1 MHVAVTW
8 GLSSKTLERGP
19 RLAFNAAVT
28 APDSLSP
35 STALAQALIAVAR
48 ERDRAAFGRLF
59 DHFAPRVKAYLMRLG
74 LDSGT
79 AEDLAQDVM
88 LTVWRRAE
96 TYDPAQAGV
105 ATWVYTIARNR
116 RIDLARRERRPE
128 LDAAEPALQPEPV
141 PAADHIAA
149 ALQWEA
155 RIAEA
160 IKALPA
166 EQLRMIE
173 LAYFEDRS
181 HGEIAAK
188 LNLPLGTVKSRLRL
202 ALARLRTR
210 FQGS

>member
-1 MHVAVTW
+1 MEMIAARGWPTK
-8 GLSSKTLERGP
+8 GLEVR
-19 RLAFNAAVT
+19 RVLASNAAVT
-28 APDSLSP
+28 TPDSAPPIRLAN
-35 STALAQALIAVAR
+35 ALLAVAR
-48 ERDRAAFGRLF
+48 DRDRAAFGVLF

-74 LDSGT
+74 LDAGA

-116 RIDLARRERRPE
+116 RIDAARRGARPDFDPEDPSLRPE
-128 LDAAEPALQPEPV
+128 PT
-141 PAADHIAA
+141 PAADQVAA
-149 ALQWEA
+149 ALECEA

-160 IKALPA
+160 IRELPR

-188 LNLPLGTVKSRLRL
+188 LDLPLGTVKSRLRL
-202 ALARLRTR
+202 ALARLRNR
-210 FQGS
+210 FQDS